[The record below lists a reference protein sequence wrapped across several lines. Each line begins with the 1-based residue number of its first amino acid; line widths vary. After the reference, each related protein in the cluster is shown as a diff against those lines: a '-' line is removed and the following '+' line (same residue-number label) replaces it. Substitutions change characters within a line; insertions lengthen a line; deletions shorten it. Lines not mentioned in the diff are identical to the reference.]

1 MRLGPV
7 EHRLWPVSLRL
18 RTHHGA
24 RIKMR
29 HSEGDIGAKGSA
41 ELHTDVRTYGHTD
54 THTHTDGHD
63 TFGAPKQADL
73 MRIRASKAVQ
83 KRHFSSTDFKLTFS
97 KPGRHLDLRF
107 GSRDPKCGILR
118 GIYVATSGRFA
129 AGSCTYILGR
139 AQSDYRPGCESRY
152 GLGEEPG

>member
-1 MRLGPV
+1 M
-7 EHRLWPVSLRL
+7 
-18 RTHHGA
+18 RTHHVFTRSTSGIRA
-24 RIKMR
+24 PKRGSKTKYFQADPR
-29 HSEGDIGAKGSA
+29 FKTFAQGSA

-54 THTHTDGHD
+54 THTDGHD
-63 TFGAPKQADL
+63 TLGAPKQADL

-118 GIYVATSGRFA
+118 GVYVATSGREVYPWT
-129 AGSCTYILGR
+129 GPI
-139 AQSDYRPGCESRY
+139 
-152 GLGEEPG
+152 